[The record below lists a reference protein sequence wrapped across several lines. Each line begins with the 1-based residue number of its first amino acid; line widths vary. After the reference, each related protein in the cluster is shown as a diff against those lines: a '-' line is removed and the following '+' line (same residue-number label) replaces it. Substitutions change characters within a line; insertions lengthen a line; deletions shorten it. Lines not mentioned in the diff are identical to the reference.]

1 MASLFYQEVSMEQ
14 VDCCFTQDKHW
25 FRYRAAAIIRQ
36 GDSILMATNPGVDYL
51 YSVGGAV
58 QLGET
63 AEEAVVREVLEETGV
78 QMEIE
83 RLAAIHEN
91 LFVSDMGIYPDGMA
105 CHELALYFLMK
116 PKDLEKIKATGI
128 SLNQQPERLVWVPM
142 ADFNQSK
149 IYPDFL
155 PRVFDSPGVLHIVT
169 RQ

>member
-1 MASLFYQEVSMEQ
+1 MEQ
-14 VDCCFTQDKHW
+14 LDCCFTQDKHW
-25 FRYRAAAIIRQ
+25 FRYRAAAIIRRD
-36 GDSILMATNPGVDYL
+36 DSILMATNPGVDYL

-58 QLGET
+58 QMGET
-63 AEEAVVREVLEETGV
+63 AEEAVVREVLEETNV
-78 QMEIE
+78 LMEIE
-83 RLAAIHEN
+83 HLAAIHEN
-91 LFVSDMGIYPDGMA
+91 LFYSDMGIYPDGMA
-105 CHELALYFLMK
+105 CHELAMYFLMK
-116 PKDLEKIKATGI
+116 PRNLERIKATGI

>member
-1 MASLFYQEVSMEQ
+1 MEQ
-14 VDCCFTQDKHW
+14 FDCCFTQDKHW
-25 FRYRAAAIIRQ
+25 FRYRAAAIIRRD
-36 GDSILMATNPGVDYL
+36 DSILMATNPGVDYL

-63 AEEAVVREVLEETGV
+63 AEEAVIREVLEETGV
-78 QMEIE
+78 LMEIE

-91 LFVSDMGIYPDGMA
+91 LFYSDMGIYPDGMA

-116 PKDLEKIKATGI
+116 PRSLERIKATGI
-128 SLNQQPERLVWVPM
+128 SLNHQPERLVWVPM
-142 ADFNQSK
+142 TDFGKNK

-155 PRVFDSPGVLHIVT
+155 PRVFESSDVLHIVT

>member
-1 MASLFYQEVSMEQ
+1 MDQY
-14 VDCCFTQDKHW
+14 DCCFTQDKHW

-63 AEEAVVREVLEETGV
+63 AEEAVIREVLEETGV
-78 QMEIE
+78 LMEIE

-91 LFVSDMGIYPDGMA
+91 LFYSDMGIYPDNMK

-116 PKDLEKIKATGI
+116 PGDLESIKATGV
-128 SLNQQPERLVWVPM
+128 SLNNQPERLVWVPM
-142 ADFNQSK
+142 TDFGKNK

-155 PRVFDSPGVLHIVT
+155 PRVFESPDVLHIVT

>member
-1 MASLFYQEVSMEQ
+1 MDQY
-14 VDCCFTQDKHW
+14 DCCFTQDKHW

-91 LFVSDMGIYPDGMA
+91 LFYSDMGIYPDNMK

-116 PKDLEKIKATGI
+116 PGDLESIKATGV
-128 SLNQQPERLVWVPM
+128 SLNNQPERLVWVPM
-142 ADFNQSK
+142 TDFGKNK

-155 PRVFDSPGVLHIVT
+155 PRVFESPDVLHIVT